1 MSRGILLCSDLDRT
15 LLPNGPQPESSGARE
30 RFTAVAAR
38 PEVTLVYVTGRH
50 RELVQLAIDNYCL
63 PQPDYVIGDVGSSL
77 FAVTSRGWQ
86 LQQDWHEEIAPDWA
100 GLQHEQIHALL
111 ADIRTLRLQEN
122 AKQNTWKLSYYVP
135 LYADNMELLEMIRRR
150 LEGHA
155 VNASLI
161 WSVDEP
167 AAIGLLDILPA
178 SANKLHAIEFLRSRN
193 GFSYADTLFAGDSGN
208 DLSVLASAI
217 PAVLVAN
224 ASQEVREAALRE
236 AEAQGHADAL
246 YIASGGYLGMN
257 GNYSAGVLEG
267 LVHFMPHAGAWVV
280 GPEITEHK
288 V

>member
-15 LLPNGPQPESSGARE
+15 LLPNGPQPESPGARE
-30 RFTAVAAR
+30 RFAAVAAR
-38 PEVTLVYVTGRH
+38 PEITLVYVTGRH
-50 RELVQLAIDNYCL
+50 RELVQQAIDNYCL
-63 PQPDYVIGDVGSSL
+63 PRPDYVIGDVGSSL
-77 FAVTSRGWQ
+77 FAVTADGWH
-86 LQQDWHEEIAPDWA
+86 LQEDWQQEIAPDWA
-100 GLQHEQIHALL
+100 GLRHAEIHALL
-111 ADIRTLRLQEN
+111 AGIRTLRLQET

-135 LYADNMELLEMIRRR
+135 LYADNVALLAEVGQH
-150 LEGHA
+150 LERHA

-167 AAIGLLDILPA
+167 ASIGLLDILPA

-224 ASQEVREAALRE
+224 ASPEVREAALRE
-236 AEAQGHADAL
+236 AARQGHADAL
-246 YIASGGYLGMN
+246 YIARGGYLGMN

-267 LVHFMPHAGAWVV
+267 LAHFIPHAGAMLASEEA
-280 GPEITEHK
+280 GQES
-288 V
+288 

>member
-1 MSRGILLCSDLDRT
+1 MTGGILLCSDLDRT
-15 LLPNGPQPESSGARE
+15 LLPNGPQPESPGARE
-30 RFTAVAAR
+30 RFTAVAER

-50 RELVQLAIDNYCL
+50 RVLVQQAIDNYCL
-63 PQPDYVIGDVGSSL
+63 PLPDYVIGDVGTSL
-77 FAVTSRGWQ
+77 FAVTEDGWE
-86 LQQDWHEEIAPDWA
+86 LRQDWQEEIAPDWA
-100 GLQHEQIHALL
+100 GLRHADIHALL
-111 ADIRTLRLQEN
+111 ADIRSLRLQPT
-122 AKQNTWKLSYYVP
+122 AKQNTWKLSYFVP
-135 LYADNMELLEMIRRR
+135 LYADNVALLGEIGQR
-150 LEGHA
+150 LERHA

-224 ASQEVREAALRE
+224 ASPEVREAALRE
-236 AEAQGHADAL
+236 AAEQGHADAL

-257 GNYSAGVLEG
+257 GNYSAGLLEG
-267 LVHFMPHAGAWVV
+267 LVHFMPHTSAWAVVQETGQGA
-280 GPEITEHK
+280 
-288 V
+288 